1 MLQLQ
6 QFLAW
11 YLGLKVP
18 SPGEGT
24 AWRLDWRVPGPEWL
38 VAVGGVALLVLVA
51 WVYRRDGEALR
62 GRQRFVL
69 IALRLAVFA
78 LVVAM
83 LTELS
88 LTVERTGLPSIAV
101 MIDVSASMSLQDQY
115 PPTSQAARMAKSLAQ
130 TPGRDGNRLALA
142 QDVMTRNGG
151 EFLRELER
159 DHQVRLYRFAESAS
173 PLEVGDLDE
182 AVMPAE
188 AASKDDGAKN
198 EADANGDTAAGSD
211 GTGGLTSPAREDNQK
226 GNLNEKREE
235 KTGLTPKMKT
245 NGSPFEAAIA
255 EIKSLRAEGDQTRPA
270 PAVKKVLGDLR
281 GTPPAALILFTDGVA
296 SVSDADKLST
306 VAEAA
311 RRKGVQLHIVGL
323 GSDEAAKDLQ
333 LFDTLVDEVAFVGDP
348 MLFAAKVK
356 GFGYAGRKVTLRL
369 RKEGDSTALVTQ
381 EVTAPADGQA
391 LKVELSYTSPT
402 AGEFDL
408 VLQIVPPSDETNKE
422 NNFET
427 RHVSVREEKIRVLL
441 ADGLPR
447 YEFRYLKQLLERDK
461 SIELSTLLQD
471 ADLEYAQEDRTAIQH
486 FPVKREDLAKFDVL
500 VLGDLSPTLLGP
512 AVMENVR
519 DFVREKGGSVV
530 FIAGPQSNPVE
541 FGGTPLE
548 VLLPFAAADVRAVA
562 TEATSSDSF
571 HPALT
576 LEGQKGNSLFR
587 LGDTEA
593 DSLRIWNGLPNLFWL
608 VEIPKTKPGV
618 RVFAEHPLKSGMNGR
633 LPVIAIQQVG
643 GGKVLF
649 HATDETWRWRFRT
662 GDLHYGRY
670 WIQAIRYLSRG
681 RLIGKDRTA
690 ELSVDQLVYQRGQ
703 PVTLRVRF
711 VDEKFLPTDASG
723 VTVIL
728 DRKGEGRQTVR
739 LTRLRESP
747 TMFEAQVARLA
758 EGTYHA
764 WVSQPAFNE
773 APPATDFRI
782 EAPQRELQRRGMDK
796 TDLQLAAKLSHG
808 RFYTLDDVDRLPG
821 EIPRGTPV
829 PLQTDEPIPL
839 WNRWEILSLLATL
852 LTGEWLLRKRWR
864 LV

>member
-1 MLQLQ
+1 MFQLQ
-6 QFLAW
+6 PFLAW
-11 YLGLKVP
+11 YLGLKTP

-24 AWRLDWRVPGPEWL
+24 AWRLDWRWPGPAWL
-38 VAVGGVALLVLVA
+38 IALGGVTLLMLVVG
-51 WVYRRDGEALR
+51 VYRRDGAALR
-62 GRQRFVL
+62 WRQQIFLVT
-69 IALRLAVFA
+69 LRLVVMA

-88 LTVERTGLPSIAV
+88 LTVERIGLPSIAV
-101 MIDVSASMSLQDQY
+101 MVDVSASMSLQDQY
-115 PPTSQAARMAKSLAQ
+115 SSESQAAVMAKAI
-130 TPGRDGNRLALA
+130 TREPGRDGHRLALA
-142 QDVMTRNGG
+142 QEVLTRNGG
-151 EFLRELER
+151 KFLSDLER
-159 DHQVRLYRFAESAS
+159 DHQVRLYRFAETAS

-182 AVMPAE
+182 APAVTNAVLNRGLSPEEAPANGVVDDGENTTGESASPAQKQPGKSTTMKMTAGSPLE
-188 AASKDDGAKN
+188 AAV
-198 EADANGDTAAGSD
+198 
-211 GTGGLTSPAREDNQK
+211 
-226 GNLNEKREE
+226 
-235 KTGLTPKMKT
+235 
-245 NGSPFEAAIA
+245 A
-255 EIKSLRAEGDQTRPA
+255 EIKSLKAEGDQTRPA

-296 SVSDADKLST
+296 SVSEADKLST
-306 VAEAA
+306 IADAA

-323 GSDEAAKDLQ
+323 GSDQAAKDLQ
-333 LFDTLVDEVAFVGDP
+333 LYDTLVDEVAFVGDP

-356 GFGYAGRKVTLRL
+356 GSGYAGRKATLRL
-369 RKEGDSTALVTQ
+369 RKEGDSTALASQ
-381 EVTAPADGQA
+381 DITAPPDGQS
-391 LKVELSYTSPT
+391 LKVELSYTSSV

-408 VLQIVPPSDETNKE
+408 VLEVVAQTDETNKE
-422 NNFET
+422 NNRES

-471 ADLEYAQEDRTAIQH
+471 ADLEYAQEDKTAIQH

-500 VLGDLSPTLLGP
+500 VLGDLSPALLGP

-530 FIAGPQSNPVE
+530 FIAGPQSNPVS

-548 VLLPFAAADVRAVA
+548 VLLPFSPADVRAIA
-562 TEATSSDSF
+562 MEATGSDSF
-571 HPALT
+571 HPTLT

-618 RVFAEHPLKSGMNGR
+618 RVFAEHPLKSGTTGR
-633 LPVIAIQQVG
+633 LPVIAMQQVG

-670 WIQAIRYLSRG
+670 WIQAVRYLSRG

-711 VDEKFLPTDASG
+711 VDEKFLPADPSG
-723 VTVIL
+723 VTITL
-728 DRKGEGRQTVR
+728 DRKGEGRQTVK
-739 LTRLRESP
+739 LTRLREAP
-747 TMFEAQVARLA
+747 TMFEAQLPRLP

-773 APPATDFRI
+773 ASPSTDFRV
-782 EAPQRELQRRGMDK
+782 EAPQRELQQRGMDK
-796 TDLQLAAKLSHG
+796 ADLQLAAKQSHG
-808 RFYTLDDVDRLPG
+808 RFYTLDDVDQLPS

-839 WNRWEILSLLATL
+839 WNRWEVLSLFALL
-852 LTGEWLLRKRWR
+852 LTTEWLLRKRWR
-864 LV
+864 LI

>member
-1 MLQLQ
+1 MLHLQ

-11 YLGLKVP
+11 YLGLKAP
-18 SPGEGT
+18 NPGEGT
-24 AWRLDWRVPGPEWL
+24 AWRLDWRIPGPAWPG
-38 VAVGGVALLVLVA
+38 VVGGVALLVLVT
-51 WVYRRDGEALR
+51 WVYRRDGESLR
-62 GRQRFVL
+62 GRQRFIL
-69 IALRLAVFA
+69 IAFRMAVFA

-83 LTELS
+83 LTEPS

-101 MIDVSASMSLQDQY
+101 MIDVSSSMSLQDQY
-115 PPTSQAARMAKSLAQ
+115 PPTSKAAVLAKSLSQ
-130 TPGRDGNRLALA
+130 SSGREGHRLALA
-142 QDVMTRNGG
+142 QNVLTRNGG

-159 DHQVRLYRFAESAS
+159 DHQIRLYQFSESAS
-173 PLEVGDLDE
+173 PLQRGDLDE
-182 AVMPAE
+182 ELGPSEGVSRQSGSQVNVAAKGDEEGPA
-188 AASKDDGAKN
+188 S
-198 EADANGDTAAGSD
+198 
-211 GTGGLTSPAREDNQK
+211 GTGGLMSPAQM
-226 GNLNEKREE
+226 EE
-235 KTGLTPKMKT
+235 QGLTSKAT
-245 NGSPFEAAIA
+245 TFGSPMEAVVA
-255 EIKSLRAEGDQTRPA
+255 EIQSLRAEGDQTRPA
-270 PAVKKVLGDLR
+270 PAVKRVLSDLR
-281 GTPPAALILFTDGVA
+281 GTPPAAVILFTDGVA

-333 LFDTLVDEVAFVGDP
+333 LFDTMVDEVAFVGDP
-348 MLFAAKVK
+348 MQFAAKVK
-356 GFGYAGRKVTLRL
+356 SFGFAGRRVTLRL
-369 RKEGDSTALVTQ
+369 RKEGDSTSLATQ
-381 EVTAPADGQA
+381 DITAPDDGQP

-402 AGEFDL
+402 AGEFDF
-408 VLQIVPPSDETNKE
+408 VLQIVPPSDESNRE
-422 NNFET
+422 NNHET

-447 YEFRYLKQLLERDK
+447 YEFRFLKQLFERDK

-486 FPVKREDLAKFDVL
+486 FPVKGEDLAKFDVL
-500 VLGDLSPTLLGP
+500 VLGDLSPALLGP
-512 AVMENVR
+512 AVMENVG
-519 DFVREKGGSVV
+519 DFVRERGGSVA
-530 FIAGPQSNPVE
+530 FIAGAQFNPIA

-548 VLLPFAAADVRAVA
+548 VLLPFSAADVRTIA
-562 TEATSSDSF
+562 TEAAGSDSF

-587 LGDTEA
+587 LGDSEG

-608 VEIPKTKPGV
+608 VEIPKIKPGV
-618 RVFAEHPLKSGMNGR
+618 RVFAEHPLKSGTSGR
-633 LPVIAIQQVG
+633 LPVIALQQIG

-711 VDEKFLPTDASG
+711 VDEKYLPANANG

-728 DRKGEGRQTVR
+728 DRKGEGRQTVK
-739 LTRLRESP
+739 LTRLREAP
-747 TMFEAQVARLA
+747 TMFEAQLPRLA
-758 EGTYHA
+758 EGAYHA

-773 APPATDFRI
+773 APPATDFRV

-796 TDLQLAAKLSHG
+796 SDLQLAAKLSHG
-808 RFYTLDDVDRLPG
+808 RFYTLDDIDRLPR

-839 WNRWEILSLLATL
+839 WNRWEVLSLLATL

>member
-1 MLQLQ
+1 MHQVQ

-24 AWRLDWRVPGPEWL
+24 AWRLDSRVPGPTWL
-38 VAVGGVALLVLVA
+38 MAVGAVALLVLVV

-62 GRQRFVL
+62 WRQRLAL
-69 IALRLAVFA
+69 IALRLAVFG

-101 MIDVSASMSLQDQY
+101 MIDDSASMSLQDQY
-115 PPTSQAARMAKSLAQ
+115 PPTSQAARLAKSLAQ
-130 TPGRDGNRLALA
+130 TPGRDANRLALA
-142 QDVMTRNGG
+142 QDALTRNGG
-151 EFLRELER
+151 ELLRALEQ

-173 PLEVGDLDE
+173 PLEAGDLDE
-182 AVMPAE
+182 RSEPTR
-188 AASKDDGAKN
+188 AASKDDTSK
-198 EADANGDTAAGSD
+198 DDTAAGEGVED
-211 GTGGLTSPAREDNQK
+211 GASGTRGLTSPAPDEEQK
-226 GNLNEKREE
+226 DQKEKR
-235 KTGLTPKMKT
+235 GLTPKAKKV
-245 NGSPFEAAIA
+245 GSPLEATIA

-270 PAVKKVLGDLR
+270 PAVKKVLDDLR

-306 VAEAA
+306 IAEAA
-311 RRKGVQLHIVGL
+311 RRKGVQLHIVGF

-333 LFDTLVDEVAFVGDP
+333 LNDTLVDEVAFVGDP
-348 MLFAAKVK
+348 MQFTAKVK

-369 RKEGDSTALVTQ
+369 RKEGDSAALATQ
-381 EVTAPADGQA
+381 EITAPNDGQA
-391 LKVELSYTSPT
+391 LKVELSYTSPV

-422 NNFET
+422 NNHET

-447 YEFRYLKQLLERDK
+447 YEFRFLKQLLERDK

-471 ADLEYAQEDRTAIQH
+471 ADLEYAEEDRTAIRY
-486 FPVKREDLAKFDVL
+486 FPVKREDLTKFDVL
-500 VLGDLSPTLLGP
+500 VLGDLSPAELGP

-541 FGGTPLE
+541 FAGTPLE
-548 VLLPFAAADVRAVA
+548 VLLPFAIADVRALA
-562 TEATSSDSF
+562 AEAVGSDSY

-593 DSLRIWNGLPNLFWL
+593 DSLRIWNGLPNFFWL

-618 RVFAEHPLKSGMNGR
+618 RVFAEHPLKSGTGGR
-633 LPVIAIQQVG
+633 LPIIAMQQVG

-711 VDEKFLPTDASG
+711 VDEKFLPTDPAG
-723 VTVIL
+723 VTVTL
-728 DRKGEGRQTVR
+728 DRKGEGRQTVK

-747 TMFEAQVARLA
+747 TMFEAQVPRLA
-758 EGTYHA
+758 EGSYHA

-808 RFYTLDDVDRLPG
+808 RFYTLDDIDRLPA

-839 WNRWEILSLLATL
+839 WNRWEVLSLLATL